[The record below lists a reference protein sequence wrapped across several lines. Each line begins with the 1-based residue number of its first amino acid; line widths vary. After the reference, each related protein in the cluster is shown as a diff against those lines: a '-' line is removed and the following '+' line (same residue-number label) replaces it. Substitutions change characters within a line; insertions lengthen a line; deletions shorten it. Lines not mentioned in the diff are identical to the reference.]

1 MNLDNYTIRPKE
13 FLFLF
18 VVSHLYVLMWIHFFE
33 TSYCEFVIFICT
45 VYVLC
50 QIFLFSYDIGW
61 KISERIYDTEYCKNR
76 RKKKE

>member
-1 MNLDNYTIRPKE
+1 MNLDNYTITPKE

-18 VVSHLYVLMWIHFFE
+18 IVSHLYVLMWIHFFK
-33 TSYCEFVIFICT
+33 TSYCEFVIFICA